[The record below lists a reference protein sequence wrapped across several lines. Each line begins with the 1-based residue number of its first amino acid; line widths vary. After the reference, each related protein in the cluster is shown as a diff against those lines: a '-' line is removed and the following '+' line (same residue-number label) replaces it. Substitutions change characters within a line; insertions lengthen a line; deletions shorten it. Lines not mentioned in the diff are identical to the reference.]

1 MRKDLEYLFISKVR
15 IGVLKLF
22 LTHQDVPY
30 FLREVVRQIREEV
43 NAVRRELIR
52 LEEIGFVKAEPKG
65 NKIYY
70 TVNTSYTYYP
80 ELVRIIFKSFGLGAE
95 IIRNDKNIGN
105 IKYCFLTSSY
115 TRGIK
120 NSESD
125 VDLIIVGDVD
135 MPTLDESIKRSEK
148 DSEKLVNYTVL
159 KPFEFEI
166 RKKRKDPF
174 ILQALLGSKV
184 MLIGDEDEM
193 IVE

>member
-43 NAVRRELIR
+43 NAVRRELLR
-52 LEEIGFVKAEPKG
+52 LEEIGFVKSEPKG

-70 TVNTSYTYYP
+70 TVNTNYTYYP
-80 ELVRIIFKSFGLGAE
+80 ELVRIIYKSFGLGAE
-95 IIRNDKNIGN
+95 IIRSDKNIGN

-125 VDLIIVGDVD
+125 VDLIVDFENLDVLDYGDNYYNLKFSLEID
-135 MPTLDESIKRSEK
+135 IKNNRGLFYSNHN
-148 DSEKLVNYTVL
+148 DYFL
-159 KPFEFEI
+159 
-166 RKKRKDPF
+166 
-174 ILQALLGSKV
+174 SK
-184 MLIGDEDEM
+184 IPSDH
-193 IVE
+193 